1 MKKKKNKKK
10 KIWLIVFIL
19 SIVIFIVAV
28 VSIVLSFFSGRE
40 PLDKYYLTDASAT
53 TSAED
58 LLPEN
63 PIDFVK
69 LHETNEDIYAWI
81 KIPNT
86 NIDHPILQ
94 SYKEDDNYYMTHDL
108 NKNKSSAGAIYT
120 QKWNR
125 KDFSDP
131 NTLIYG
137 HHKPTPVMFTQLLHF
152 TDKEFFDTNE
162 TFYIYTPG
170 RILTYE
176 IFAAYL
182 YDDRHILNAFNFF
195 QDEEVYARY
204 LEESLNPKSMV
215 RNVREGVTLTT
226 QDRIIT
232 LSTCYTWGREK
243 PTRYLVQGVLRNE
256 ERTK

>member
-1 MKKKKNKKK
+1 MKKK
-10 KIWLIVFIL
+10 KIWHIVFII
-19 SIVIFIVAV
+19 SIVIFMITVVGIV
-28 VSIVLSFFSGRE
+28 VSLLSGRE
-40 PLDKYYLTDASAT
+40 PLDKYYLTDAGAT

-69 LHETNEDIYAWI
+69 LHETNKDIYAWI

-108 NKNKSSAGAIYT
+108 NKNKSSAGALYT

-125 KDFSDP
+125 LDFSDP
-131 NTLIYG
+131 NTVIYG
-137 HHKPTPVMFTQLLHF
+137 HHKPTPVMFTQLLSF
-152 TDKEFFDTNE
+152 TDEEFFEANQ

-170 RILTYE
+170 HILTYE

-182 YDDRHILNAFNFF
+182 YDDRHILNAFNF
-195 QDEEVYARY
+195 QDEEVFARY
-204 LEESLNPKSMV
+204 LEECLNPKTMV
-215 RNVREGVTLTT
+215 KNVREGVTLTT
-226 QDRIIT
+226 QDRIVT

-243 PTRYLVQGVLRNE
+243 STRYLVQGVLRND